1 MSLQSIYFPLYF
13 SCLFLS
19 WPNLSFDGFDGI
31 ITSKVSVKGQS
42 ISFSCVSHVCVLRP
56 MSLLSVWE
64 EDIVSMKV
72 RQGYSCFCPSRI
84 ISALLLCSANYI
96 KLIKYKQF
104 ICSLCTIGRFERDE
118 TIKVAFQGHVGFV
131 NRHVVAYTSLKY
143 EAWRV
148 IWIFQITQTGIQQGD
163 KLKSVCVY
171 IFRSW
176 IFDGGRVTTPNQ
188 LSSFI
193 VGILSPTK
201 LNLKIVLLVISH
213 HTMLF

>member
-1 MSLQSIYFPLYF
+1 MSFFKSTQSKFWWFWRHHYLKSVSQGTVNIFLVCVTRLCF
-13 SCLFLS
+13 TSHESVVRLGRGHSFDESTSRLFLL
-19 WPNLSFDGFDGI
+19 LSFKDNI
-31 ITSKVSVKGQS
+31 CSVAV
-42 ISFSCVSHVCVLRP
+42 FR
-56 MSLLSVWE
+56 
-64 EDIVSMKV
+64 
-72 RQGYSCFCPSRI
+72 
-84 ISALLLCSANYI
+84 
-96 KLIKYKQF
+96 KLHQIDWIKQF